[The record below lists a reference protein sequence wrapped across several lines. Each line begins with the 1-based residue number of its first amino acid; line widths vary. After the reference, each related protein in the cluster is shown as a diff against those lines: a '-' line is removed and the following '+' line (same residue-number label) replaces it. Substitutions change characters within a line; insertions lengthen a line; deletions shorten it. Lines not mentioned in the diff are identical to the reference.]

1 MIMFL
6 TAKSS
11 WLIWAAELGDDD
23 DWAAPSPA
31 EAAALNWSEVDD
43 EMADDDDDEAD
54 TCLVSLFCDAAVVA
68 IAIAELISASLDP
81 LAKFTNISIL
91 ELYSLIRSVSFLHV
105 SSNIMRFSS
114 ISVEFEVLNKHFFLE
129 FCELI

>member
-6 TAKSS
+6 TVRSS
-11 WLIWAAELGDDD
+11 WLIWAVELDDD
-23 DWAAPSPA
+23 GDWAAPT
-31 EAAALNWSEVDD
+31 EATLKWSEVDD
-43 EMADDDDDEAD
+43 EMADDEDDEAE
-54 TCLVSLFCDAAVVA
+54 TCLVSLLCDGVVVVVA

-91 ELYSLIRSVSFLHV
+91 ALYSLIRSVSFLHV

-114 ISVEFEVLNKHFFLE
+114 ISVEFEVLNLNI
-129 FCELI
+129 LRVL